1 MKQRWMKFLHKLAYW
16 FWNKSLWGAIMIPI
30 SFVVQIIVGIKSYCT
45 ERKKLAAYTIVVGN
59 PNIGGSGKTPF
70 VIWLVK
76 ILQQKGKKVGVITR
90 GYKSLYLI
98 RQPYVAEKSYNPYWL
113 GDEGALIGEHCQ
125 CPVAAYSDRYKAAV
139 ALLKAYKCEILIFDD
154 GLQYSGIEFS
164 LKICLFDFK
173 NALGNGFTIPG
184 GPLRAPLATLEN
196 MDFILNTGAKEP
208 AFEKVNYPFVYHAVS
223 KEEKM
228 LSSFKKCTIILG
240 LAHPETVIYF
250 VKKHCIDL
258 ETVLLPDHELC
269 SPELIE
275 EILKKSSVIMT
286 EKDWIKLK
294 NYFTLDDDIW
304 VLPLTLNV
312 HQDIAASLLKT
323 IRKGSRR
330 EVLER
335 TFL

>member
-1 MKQRWMKFLHKLAYW
+1 MRQRCIKCMHKVAYW
-16 FWNKSLWGAIMIPI
+16 LWAQSLWGVIMLPV
-30 SFVVQIIVGIKSYCT
+30 SFLVQIFVRMKCFMT
-45 ERKKLAAYTIVVGN
+45 DKKKLKPYTIVVGN

-76 ILQQKGKKVGVITR
+76 SLQQKGKKVGVITR
-90 GYKSLYLI
+90 GYKRLSLMKK
-98 RQPYVAEKSYNPYWL
+98 PYVSEKSYNPYWL

-125 CPVAAYSDRYKAAV
+125 CPVAAYSDRYQAAV
-139 ALLKAYKCEILIFDD
+139 ALLQSYKCDILIFDD

-184 GPLRAPLATLEN
+184 GPLRSPLSTLEH
-196 MDFILNTGAKEP
+196 MDFILNTGAQVP
-208 AFEKVNYPFVYHAVS
+208 AFEKVNYPFVYHGVS

-228 LSSFKKCTIILG
+228 ISSFSQCTLILG
-240 LAHPETVIYF
+240 LAHPETVISF
-250 VKKHCIDL
+250 VKKHCIHL
-258 ETVLLPDHELC
+258 ESVLLPDHELC

-312 HQDIAASLLKT
+312 NKDIAASLLKT
-323 IRKGSRR
+323 IRKGSHR
-330 EVLER
+330 EILER
-335 TFL
+335 TFF